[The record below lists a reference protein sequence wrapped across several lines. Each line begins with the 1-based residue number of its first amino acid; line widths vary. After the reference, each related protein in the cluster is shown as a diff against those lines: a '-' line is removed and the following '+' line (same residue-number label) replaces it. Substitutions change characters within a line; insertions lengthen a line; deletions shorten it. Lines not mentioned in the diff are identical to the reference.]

1 MFYTYGTYLTSVG
14 TSALQDCRAGLT
26 SLSRPSQRS
35 SCKRRWWTPTH
46 PEKAIKRASRQ
57 VHLAH
62 IESVCEDEDVGVE
75 LVGGEGKGQD
85 LEVPDDPHPQEEPQ
99 VNAHCVHLLRPASL
113 LVWRAGEKKELLVE
127 MEISSLILEDVDGDE
142 GKHGG
147 VDDQQEQDGKVEPHK
162 LAHASVEMATPEQLG
177 GKDFI

>member
-1 MFYTYGTYLTSVG
+1 MMN
-14 TSALQDCRAGLT
+14 AH
-26 SLSRPSQRS
+26 
-35 SCKRRWWTPTH
+35 TPW
-46 PEKAIKRASRQ
+46 KGNQRASRKF
-57 VHLAH
+57 HLAH

-99 VNAHCVHLLRPASL
+99 VDAHCVHLLRPASL
-113 LVWRAGEKKELLVE
+113 LVWRAGEKKEFLVE
-127 MEISSLILEDVDGDE
+127 MEICSLILEDVDGDE

-177 GKDFI
+177 GNDFI